1 MGRERYSAKDVSAAL
16 VEARGVKAAAARHL
30 GCSRNTI
37 ERYITLYP
45 TVREAYE
52 LARAELIDLAESKLV
67 EQLEAGE
74 WPAVKYTLSTLGKDR
89 GYVERSE
96 SAVQAKVEAEI
107 EHTQRLEGFTTAE
120 LLDIVIQAQLSGR
133 TSALKPG
140 GGNYREITNRK
151 DDQEGL
157 E

>member
-74 WPAVKYTLSTLGKDR
+74 WPAVKYTLSTLGKAR
-89 GYVERSE
+89 GYVERIERDDTAAHEVLVSRRIDGLTDSE
-96 SAVQAKVEAEI
+96 LVEFVI
-107 EHTQRLEGFTTAE
+107 E
-120 LLDIVIQAQLSGR
+120 
-133 TSALKPG
+133 ALYARSKQG
-140 GGNYREITNRK
+140 E
-151 DDQEGL
+151 
-157 E
+157 